1 MFILCIVNRV
11 HLMYNY
17 GKIKGN
23 YTYQFRKDIM
33 GKIVYTK
40 LLNMLDAQGLTT
52 YKIRKEKI
60 ISESTLQNI
69 RNGKRITTDSIAAL
83 CEALNCQPGDLL
95 EYIPDDNTRN
105 SEE

>member
-1 MFILCIVNRV
+1 
-11 HLMYNY
+11 
-17 GKIKGN
+17 
-23 YTYQFRKDIM
+23 M

-40 LLNMLDAQGLTT
+40 LLNLLEEHGLTT

-69 RNGKRITTDSIAAL
+69 REGKRITTDSIAAL

-95 EYIPDDNTRN
+95 EYVPDEQ
-105 SEE
+105 SPQK